1 MKIEDI
7 LLNVFVWSMLLTALA
22 FSIKLMIEC
31 VQEIIIINK
40 KEKKQKSLTLAKNYV
55 KI

>member
-22 FSIKLMIEC
+22 FSIELMIEC
-31 VQEIIIINK
+31 VQEIVIINK
-40 KEKKQKSLTLAKNYV
+40 KEKKAK
-55 KI
+55 KLDIS